1 MTLGRYAVRHVFLPC
16 LFAVLLLAACGSGGL
31 SAREGSV
38 SSDRFDFSLSVPSGF
53 HLLAKGTG
61 GATVPTDLPIGPM
74 GRTSH
79 ALYAGGPEARGA
91 LLHILVTDLPT
102 PGWRFALESEKEPED
117 IDFSKE
123 KLDGRFITRRTRL
136 VTGEGDWFV
145 ALAAINGGEAAPL
158 LLARR
163 LSFTPLVQTKV
174 VLEYREPAPACL
186 RAVTSRAQAGDD
198 APTGQT
204 LERAC
209 AKDIAAFSKR
219 ADTLLTL
226 NRAGEKT
233 RPDVARTVTLP
244 DFAPDMRAL
253 CGTAEAV
260 ERDDPDYRR

>member
-1 MTLGRYAVRHVFLPC
+1 MRRVFLPC
-16 LFAVLLLAACGSGGL
+16 LLAMLLLAACGSGGL

-38 SSDRFDFSLSVPSGF
+38 SSGRFDFSLSTPAGF
-53 HLLAKGTG
+53 HLLAEGTS
-61 GATVPTDLPIGPM
+61 GATVPADVSIGPL
-74 GRTSH
+74 GRSSY
-79 ALYAGGPEARGA
+79 ALYAGGPEAPGA

-123 KLDGRFITRRTRL
+123 KLDGRFVTRRTRL
-136 VTGEGDWFV
+136 VVGQGDWFA
-145 ALAAINGGEAAPL
+145 ALAAQNGGEATPL

-163 LSFTPLVQTKV
+163 LSFTPLVQTRV

-186 RAVTSRAQAGDD
+186 RAAASQATAGND
-198 APTGQT
+198 ASPDG
-204 LERAC
+204 RMFGRSC
-209 AKDIAAFSKR
+209 AEDIAAFTKR

-226 NRAGEKT
+226 NRGGEKT
-233 RPDVARTVTLP
+233 RPGTARTVVPPNFT
-244 DFAPDMRAL
+244 PDMRAL